1 MIPIKFYMICCLA
14 VALSYSCGHTQTKYI
29 DLNANG
35 KMDVYEN
42 PQETPQQRAKDLVD
56 RLTLKEKASLMGSN
70 AVAVPRLGIQAFG
83 WDNEGKH
90 AIVTCFP
97 TSIGLAATWD
107 TQLLSQTGSALGDE
121 GRIMSRKD
129 VKAGKP
135 VRWLSFWAPTI
146 NMARDPRW
154 GRTMETFSEDP
165 YLTSTLAIP
174 FIRGMQGTN
183 SRYLKAIAGVNHFA
197 AYSRE
202 LGRHELNAVVSDEKQ
217 LREYYLESFRQCVAE
232 SKNAG
237 IGASNN
243 ALNGVPACGNRWL
256 LTNVLRD
263 EWNYQGYVF
272 SDAASVSDI
281 AGIRKYLPTNQQ
293 AVALTVKAGCDIDCG
308 NTYQDF
314 LGKAIDEKKL
324 DLPTLDSSLIR
335 SFTIR
340 FRLGLFDPAGLNPY
354 EAIPDTLLDGQ
365 KHRQLALAAARSS
378 IVLLK
383 NDHGV
388 LPLVKTVKNIVLAGP
403 RADKPE
409 LGRKQFGHS
418 ISNISALQGI
428 RNRFKN
434 ANVLY
439 SQDIEKSLV
448 QARSAD
454 VIVYCTS
461 LMEGEVSDRLNLR
474 LSSRQED
481 DILRLAR
488 SGKPVIVVLYSGST
502 VDVSPWINKVDGL
515 IEAWYP
521 GEEGGNALADVLAGN
536 YNPSGKL
543 PVTFYKSINDLPPF
557 EDFDITKGRTYQFEK
572 HPPRYPFGFGLSYT
586 TFQIRLNNII
596 RGTGQIRLK
605 ATVKNTG
612 RTDGTEVVQVY
623 MSFKGDKSRA
633 FPAKQLKG
641 FSKQFLKAGESKE
654 VQFVI
659 KEEDMAFYDNAMN
672 YKIFAGNYS
681 FQLGNSSANI
691 QALANIDF
699 HSENILKKGPEIIYH
714 HLKVAEKN
722 VKAGD
727 TVTVDVDCENKGDVS
742 GRPRLL
748 VDGQPFYMVDSYIG
762 PRRREILKLR
772 VPLMGAIRHE
782 IAIPGQASLAINV
795 FAGYK
800 SVLISALRHDQLVIA
815 GQNANFSYLV
825 TNNGIGTRIIGC
837 SLKVNGEISSTKQIT
852 LIPGKPK
859 TIKFSHVFKKA
870 GIYQVVMNDE
880 CRSDVL
886 AGEKVKPP
894 FLTTESLKGGF
905 YQVNDHTSWGESSG
919 SVGGTPIS
927 MNYGEHTAND
937 SYGAV
942 FIPGGMGANS
952 MASVRILQQERTG
965 NYAKVGIMI
974 RNHLNQPGRSAGYC
988 IASVAS
994 YYGGGG
1000 LFEWDSHGGGFLDSL
1015 RKIELAPFPNK
1026 WIRIE
1031 RHQSLFIVWT
1041 SKDGQHW
1048 RKQQQTFVPGTER
1061 IQDVGVFVTSDDP
1074 TKLCKVIFSDFHV
1087 SQIQGYLKETD
1098 RDGSQKKE
1106 NIFTTEP
1113 L

>member
-1 MIPIKFYMICCLA
+1 MIPIKFYIVCCLA
-14 VALSYSCGHTQTKYI
+14 VALWWSCKPQKDKYI

-42 PQETPQQRAKDLVD
+42 PQEAPQQRAKDLIG
-56 RLTLKEKASLMGSN
+56 RLTLKEKTGLMGSN
-70 AVAVPRLGIQAFG
+70 ATAVPRLGIKAFG

-107 TQLLSQTGSALGDE
+107 TAILSQTGSALGDE

-135 VRWLSFWAPTI
+135 VKWLSFWAPTI

-165 YLTSTLAIP
+165 WLTSALAVP

-183 SRYLKAIAGVNHFA
+183 SRYLKAVAGVNHFA

-202 LGRHELNAVVSDEKQ
+202 LGRHELDAVVTDEKQ
-217 LREYYLESFRQCVAE
+217 LREYYLESFKKCVTE
-232 SKNAG
+232 GGNAG

-256 LTNVLRD
+256 LTNVLRN

-281 AGIRKYLPTNQQ
+281 AGIRKYLSTNQQ

-308 NTYQDF
+308 NTYQEF
-314 LGKAIDEKKL
+314 LGKAVYEKRL
-324 DLPTLDSSLIR
+324 DMPALDSSLLR
-335 SFTIR
+335 SLTVR
-340 FRLGLFDPAGLNPY
+340 FRLGVFDPAGLNPY
-354 EAIPDTLLDGQ
+354 EAIPDSLLDGR

-388 LPLVKTVKNIVLAGP
+388 LPLIKAVKNIVLAGP
-403 RADKPE
+403 RADQPE

-418 ISNISALQGI
+418 SSNISALQGI
-428 RNRFKN
+428 RSLFKN
-434 ANVLY
+434 ANVIY
-439 SQDIEKSLV
+439 SKDIKKSLV

-454 VIVYCTS
+454 VIIYCTS

-481 DILRLAR
+481 DILRLSR

-543 PVTFYKSINDLPPF
+543 PVTFYKSINDLPLF
-557 EDFDITKGRTYQFEK
+557 EDFDITKGRTYQYEK

-586 TFQIRLNNII
+586 TFQIRLNKTI
-596 RGTGQIRLK
+596 REAGQIRLRV
-605 ATVKNTG
+605 TVKNTG
-612 RTDGTEVVQVY
+612 QHDGAEVVQVY

-633 FPAKQLKG
+633 FPIKQLKG
-641 FSKQFLKAGESKE
+641 FSKLFLKAGESKE

-672 YKIFAGNYS
+672 YKVFAGNYS

-691 QALANIDF
+691 QALAKIDF
-699 HSENILKKGPEIIYH
+699 PIEKTLKKGPEIVYH
-714 HLKVAEKN
+714 HLKIAERKI
-722 VKAGD
+722 KAGD
-727 TVTVDVDCENKGDVS
+727 TLTVDVDCENKGDLT
-742 GRPRLL
+742 GKARLL
-748 VDGQPFYMVDSYIG
+748 VDGKPFYMTDSYIG
-762 PRRREILKLR
+762 PHRRETLR
-772 VPLMGAIRHE
+772 FLVPLMGAIRHE
-782 IAIPGQASLAINV
+782 VAIAGQAPLVIHAST
-795 FAGYK
+795 GSK
-800 SVLISALRHDQLVIA
+800 SIFISALHHDQLVVT
-815 GQNANFSYLV
+815 GQSANFSYLV
-825 TNNGIGTRIIGC
+825 TNNGADTRTIDC
-837 SLKVNGEISSTKQIT
+837 SLKINGRISVTKQII

-859 TIKFSHVFKKA
+859 TISFSHVFKQA
-870 GIYQVVMNDE
+870 GVYQVTMNDE
-880 CRSDVL
+880 CPLGLL
-886 AGEKVKPP
+886 AGEKLKPP
-894 FLTTESLKGGF
+894 FFTTGKGGF
-905 YQVNDHTSWGESSG
+905 YRVNNHTFWGVASG
-919 SVGGTPIS
+919 SVGGTPVS
-927 MNYGEHTAND
+927 LNYGERTAND

-942 FIPGGMGANS
+942 FIPGGMAANS
-952 MASVRILQQERTG
+952 MASVHILQQERTG

-974 RNHLNQPGRSAGYC
+974 RNHINQPGHSAGYC
-988 IASVAS
+988 IAGVAS

-1000 LFEWDSHGGGFLDSL
+1000 LFEWDSHSSGFLDSL
-1015 RKIELAPFPNK
+1015 RKIELAPFPDK

-1041 SKDGQHW
+1041 SKDGEHW
-1048 RKQQQTFVPGTER
+1048 RKQLQTLVPGTEK
-1061 IQDVGVFVTSDDP
+1061 IEDVGIFVTSDDP
-1074 TKLCKVIFSDFHV
+1074 TRFCKVIFSDFQV
-1087 SQIQGYLKETD
+1087 SPIQGYLKETD
-1098 RDGSQKKE
+1098 KGHSQKQE
-1106 NIFTTEP
+1106 NDFTTEP